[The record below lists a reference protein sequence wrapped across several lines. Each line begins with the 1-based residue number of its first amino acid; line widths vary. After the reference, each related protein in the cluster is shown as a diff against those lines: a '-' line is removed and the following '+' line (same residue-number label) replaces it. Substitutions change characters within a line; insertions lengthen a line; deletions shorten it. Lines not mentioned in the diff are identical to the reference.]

1 MNDAPSVPDRAAEA
15 PLIAAAQG
23 GDEAAFARLTEP
35 YRRQLQVHC
44 YRMLGSSEDAE
55 DLVQETLLRAW
66 RNLSTFDGRSLFRT
80 WLYQI
85 ATNACLDAL
94 RRRKRRILPMDVVPA
109 GDPAEDLPNPVD
121 LPWLQPYPDRLLDL
135 RASSLDEPVSVAIE
149 HETIELAFLV
159 AIQALP
165 PKQRAVLIVRD
176 VLDWSAAETASL
188 LDTSVAAVNSA
199 LQRAH
204 ETMRTRLP
212 AGRSAWA
219 PPTGPTED
227 ERALLRRYMEA
238 HEQRDVG
245 VLATLLRDD
254 VRLSMPPIPAWF
266 DGRPD
271 VVTFHE
277 GVLAPETGHIRGI
290 ATSANGQP
298 AAALYL
304 RSPGDTEYRPMGIDV
319 LRIEDGRIAEITTF
333 LEPELFDVFGLPD
346 VLG

>member
-1 MNDAPSVPDRAAEA
+1 MNDTVSGPDRGAEA
-15 PLIAAAQG
+15 PYIAAAQG

-35 YRRQLQVHC
+35 YRRLLQVHC
-44 YRMLGSSEDAE
+44 YRMLGSFEDAE
-55 DLVQETLLRAW
+55 DLVQETFVRAW
-66 RNLSTFDGRSLFRT
+66 RKLSTFDGRSLFRT

-94 RRRKRRILPMDVVPA
+94 RGRKRRILPMDVVPA
-109 GDPAEDLPNPVD
+109 GDPVEDLPNPVD
-121 LPWLQPYPDRLLDL
+121 LPWLQPYPDRLLEP
-135 RASSLDEPVSVAIE
+135 RASSLDEPSAVAIE

-188 LDTSVAAVNSA
+188 LDTTVAAVNSA

-212 AGRSAWA
+212 TGRSAWA

-227 ERALLRRYMEA
+227 ERDLLRRYMEA

-245 VLATLLRDD
+245 VFATLLRDD

-266 DGRPD
+266 DGRTD
-271 VVTFHE
+271 VVMFHE
-277 GVLAPETGHIRGI
+277 GVFAPETGHIRGI

-304 RSPGDTEYRPMGIDV
+304 RSPGDTEYRRMGIDV
-319 LRIEDGRIAEITTF
+319 LRIEGGRIAEITTF

>member
-1 MNDAPSVPDRAAEA
+1 MNDMPSRPERAAEA
-15 PLIAAAQG
+15 RLVAAAQG
-23 GDEAAFARLTEP
+23 GDEAAFTRLTEP

-44 YRMLGSSEDAE
+44 YRMLGSFEDAE
-55 DLVQETLLRAW
+55 DLVQETLIRAW
-66 RNLSTFDGRSLFRT
+66 RNLSSFDGRSLVRT

-94 RRRKRRILPMDVVPA
+94 RRRKRRILPMDLVPA
-109 GDPAEDLPNPVD
+109 GDPSDELPNPVD
-121 LPWLQPYPDRLLDL
+121 LPWLQPYPDHLLEPT
-135 RASSLDEPVSVAIE
+135 ASSLDEPAAAAIE
-149 HETIELAFLV
+149 KETIELAFLI

-165 PKQRAVLIVRD
+165 PKQRAVLILRD

-204 ETMRTRLP
+204 ETMRTKLP
-212 AGRSAWA
+212 AGRHAWA
-219 PPTGPTED
+219 PATGPTEE
-227 ERALLRRYMEA
+227 ERGVLRRYMDA

-245 VLATLLRDD
+245 ALASLLRED

-266 DGRPD
+266 DGRQD

-277 GVLAPETGHIRGI
+277 GVFAPETGHIRGI
-290 ATSANGQP
+290 PTGANRQP

-304 RSPGDTEYRPMGIDV
+304 RSPGDSEYRPMGLDV
-319 LRIEDGRIAEITTF
+319 LRIENGRIGEITTF
-333 LEPELFDVFGLPD
+333 LEPKLFDAFGLPA
-346 VLG
+346 VLA